1 MENLILY
8 GALGLLTLLLIIA
21 LILLGTQRR
30 RFTRDLE
37 AQRDE
42 LLDALEQERDDHQRA
57 LRALNENLMHSLSTL
72 GQSQSALLES
82 MQRQSRGTLQ
92 PDERKHRP
100 RVGEPAYQSAKPADH
115 AAAGE
120 RSAAKRHTPHSG

>member
-57 LRALNENLMHSLSTL
+57 LTCAKLAFSRLSRCCVNCSSTVRRMALSC
-72 GQSQSALLES
+72 
-82 MQRQSRGTLQ
+82 
-92 PDERKHRP
+92 
-100 RVGEPAYQSAKPADH
+100 
-115 AAAGE
+115 
-120 RSAAKRHTPHSG
+120 